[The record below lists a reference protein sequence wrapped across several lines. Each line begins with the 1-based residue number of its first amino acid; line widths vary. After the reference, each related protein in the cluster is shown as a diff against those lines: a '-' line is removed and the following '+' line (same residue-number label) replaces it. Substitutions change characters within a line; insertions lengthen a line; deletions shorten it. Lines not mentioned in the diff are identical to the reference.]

1 MLLLF
6 WILADLVLLAR
17 PRCTQH
23 TGPHSEA
30 EIFLTIFDVFFF
42 RYARIF
48 LRHDCTC
55 FINYGKAL
63 PVGSLI
69 AASSS

>member
-23 TGPHSEA
+23 TGTTLRGGNL
-30 EIFLTIFDVFFF
+30 FNDFDVFSFVTPESFF
-42 RYARIF
+42 GMIAP
-48 LRHDCTC
+48 
-55 FINYGKAL
+55 AL
-63 PVGSLI
+63 
-69 AASSS
+69 

>member
-23 TGPHSEA
+23 TGTA
-30 EIFLTIFDVFFF
+30 LRGGNLFNDFLCFFF